1 MEINITKEALNVKK
15 VVCEKKEIINIQG
28 DMIVPDSKPD
38 ILNTINTS
46 GNVCIYKKEVMEGKI
61 KLDGNILAYIMYL
74 ADTNGDASMEMNGDM
89 GEINVDASTDMA
101 RDTNMLDDVV
111 SVNDD
116 SSTNRNSAM
125 GNSMNKNIRVNNIR
139 GLNTNLDFS
148 ETFSMPELESGMNVD
163 ISPSIKLI
171 ECKVINGRK
180 IGIKATLEIVMKVY
194 SKETVEVITDLNDNN
209 IQVLSKNMRVNSLLG
224 EGTTKASIKENI
236 SIPNTDNLAE
246 ILSVQIS
253 LVDKDIKISY
263 NKVLAKSE
271 VEIKMVYLTEE
282 GRICTTQSRVPLVG
296 FIDMPNIKEEN
307 TCETSYVTRNMII
320 KPNSIEEHSVYIEM
334 EVEITCITYEEKE
347 IRIIQDM
354 YCPGQKMNFDTA
366 MVNTMANKQCKKN
379 VCNIREKMNIPE
391 MESGNIVDVMI
402 NPIIN
407 KENKLNGKIIFEG
420 ELELNFIFTD
430 RSTVGINTKKITI
443 PFEQSVDEIDTNN
456 NCKAE
461 TTVEVNSQ
469 EFLNQ
474 TGVVSSNIDLNF
486 ETNTYR
492 NLAIPV
498 ISNITM
504 EDEENTEDYSVI
516 IYVIKSGDTI
526 WKIAKRFGST
536 VDDIARVNGMKNPD
550 RINVGEKIYI
560 PKYVLK
566 MAKEPIVI
574 SQNV

>member
-74 ADTNGDASMEMNGDM
+74 ADTNGDASMEMNVDM
-89 GEINVDASTDMA
+89 GEINVDTSADMA

-180 IGIKATLEIVMKVY
+180 IGIKAALEIVMKVY

-246 ILSVQIS
+246 ILSAQIG

-334 EVEITCITYEEKE
+334 EVEISCITYEEKE

-366 MVNTMANKQCKKN
+366 MVNTIANKQCKKN

-536 VDDIARVNGMKNPD
+536 IDDIARVNGMKNPD

>member
-74 ADTNGDASMEMNGDM
+74 ADTNGDASMETNGDM
-89 GEINVDASTDMA
+89 GEINGDTSEDMA

-116 SSTNRNSAM
+116 SSNNRNSAI

-163 ISPSIKLI
+163 ISPLIKLI

-246 ILSVQIS
+246 ILSAQIG

-334 EVEITCITYEEKE
+334 EVEISCITYEEKE

-366 MVNTMANKQCKKN
+366 MVNTMANKQCKRN

-469 EFLNQ
+469 EILNQ